1 MIGQQLATIESYDEQ
16 LSALEKEMSI
26 YKELMLKKG
35 KELSNKRKLASLK
48 IEKQLIEKLSYL
60 KMENTRFV
68 CDFKDKKT
76 PDYTG
81 IDNLQFLFSANKN
94 SSLQPVSE
102 IASGGEIS
110 RLMLCLKS
118 MIAGAVALPAIIFDE
133 IDTGTSGDVADR
145 VGAIMKEMSSGMQV
159 IVITH
164 LPQIASKGDVHF
176 KVFKE
181 ETDNEI
187 TTNIKVLS
195 SSDRV
200 EEIAGMLSGSEI
212 TKEALQ
218 NARVMLDV

>member
-1 MIGQQLATIESYDEQ
+1 
-16 LSALEKEMSI
+16 
-26 YKELMLKKG
+26 
-35 KELSNKRKLASLK
+35 
-48 IEKQLIEKLSYL
+48 
-60 KMENTRFV
+60 
-68 CDFKDKKT
+68 
-76 PDYTG
+76 
-81 IDNLQFLFSANKN
+81 
-94 SSLQPVSE
+94 
-102 IASGGEIS
+102 
-110 RLMLCLKS
+110 